1 MSNESEEVSW
11 RMPQPSIG
19 DAVLFAP
26 DYNSMNRPILGLI
39 VSPPGDSAVT
49 LAVLSPN
56 GMMIRSGVKH
66 IDDPGWKQDNFW
78 NDLGVWDF
86 APVTKSIRALMEREK
101 VRNGR
106 ETGAK

>member
-1 MSNESEEVSW
+1 MSNESQDAPW

-19 DAVLFAP
+19 DAVLYAS
-26 DYNSMNRPILGLI
+26 DISSMNKATLGLI
-39 VSPPGDSAVT
+39 VSAPGDSAVT

-66 IDDPGWKQDNFW
+66 IDDPGWKQENFW
-78 NDLGVWDF
+78 ADLGAWDF
-86 APVTKSIRALMEREK
+86 APVTKNVRAIMERER

-106 ETGAK
+106 EAGAK